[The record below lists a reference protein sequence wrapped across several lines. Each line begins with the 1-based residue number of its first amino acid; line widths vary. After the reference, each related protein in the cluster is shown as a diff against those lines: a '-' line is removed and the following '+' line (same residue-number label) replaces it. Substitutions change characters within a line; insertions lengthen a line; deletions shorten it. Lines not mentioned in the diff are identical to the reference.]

1 MRNARLFPHRWM
13 AVFMALQRS
22 YVPPSEVKPLLRL
35 TTRVSHDEE
44 RADGLRRQ
52 AKRDRAPR
60 HWLDPLVR
68 S

>member
-1 MRNARLFPHRWM
+1 MR
-13 AVFMALQRS
+13 
-22 YVPPSEVKPLLRL
+22 ECRL

-44 RADGLRRQ
+44 RAGGFRMQ
-52 AKRDRAPR
+52 GERDRAPR